1 MLVKPN
7 KNLTVQWL
15 EHAPEKLITTP
26 KFNRAKAKSA
36 REKFY
41 TRTSQFTNF
50 LYVFC
55 YVVFVKILFKF
66 NCPLNN
72 GRIKTLTLA
81 LVTKGEMQGRRVPTK
96 VSHAYNNKAYT
107 ILCRELMS
115 VKPPGWGR
123 YGVGQ
128 RLQNKYS
135 EMPRYK
141 CWYHVIS
148 P

>member
-41 TRTSQFTNF
+41 TLTSQFTNF
-50 LYVFC
+50 LYGFC
-55 YVVFVKILFKF
+55 YVVFVKIIFKI

-81 LVTKGEMQGRRVPTK
+81 LVTLGDDAGPARP
-96 VSHAYNNKAYT
+96 S
-107 ILCRELMS
+107 
-115 VKPPGWGR
+115 
-123 YGVGQ
+123 
-128 RLQNKYS
+128 
-135 EMPRYK
+135 
-141 CWYHVIS
+141 
-148 P
+148 